1 MMCKVLV
8 AINGG
13 KRGASI
19 GRPAMLGD
27 MESVQPSYL
36 GMAQSIGPTPTLTF
50 LITRSGLMRMTTAI
64 GRSSTMISSMVYS
77 SPTGR
82 LTSKMLTAARTAV
95 TVTTNSIIPTAIF
108 MMEPANPDP
117 R

>member
-1 MMCKVLV
+1 MRKVLV

-27 MESVQPSYL
+27 MESLQPSCR
-36 GMAQSIGPTPTLTF
+36 GMAQSIGLTPTRTF
-50 LITRSGLMRMTTAI
+50 LITPSGLLRMTKAI

-77 SPTGR
+77 SPMER
-82 LTSKMLTAARTAV
+82 LTLKMLTVARTAV
-95 TVTTNSIIPTAIF
+95 TVTTNSIIPTPIF
-108 MMEPANPDP
+108 IMEPAIPGP